1 MRIVRQMLAC
11 SALAVSLGC
20 YKYVPG
26 ALDTT
31 PVGSKVQALLS
42 TEGQMLLEERV
53 GIYGRTVT
61 GELLEV
67 SGDSVLLAVRSARAS
82 AGIGS
87 LYQRV
92 DFSRSQILRIDQ
104 RQLDAART
112 TGLIAVA
119 AGGLALILSQV
130 FGDSN
135 PGQLEPPDGGQV
147 DRIFDGWILRIPVR
161 ILRE

>member
-1 MRIVRQMLAC
+1 MPC
-11 SALAVSLGC
+11 GGWDVSLGC
-20 YKYVPG
+20 YRYVP
-26 ALDTT
+26 ATLDTK

-53 GIYGRTVT
+53 GIYGQTVT

-104 RQLDAART
+104 RQLDAALT
-112 TGLIAVA
+112 GGLIAAA

-135 PGQLEPPDGGQV
+135 PGQIEPPENGTIE
-147 DRIFDGWILRIPVR
+147 RIFDGWILRIPVR

>member
-20 YKYVPG
+20 YKYVP
-26 ALDTT
+26 ATLDTT

-42 TEGQMLLEERV
+42 TEAQLLLEERV
-53 GIYGRTVT
+53 GIKGQTVT

-104 RQLDAART
+104 RRLDAART

-135 PGQLEPPDGGQV
+135 PGQVEPPDDGTIE
-147 DRIFDGWILRIPVR
+147 RIFDGWILRIPVR
-161 ILRE
+161 ILWE